1 MNDPQFVVGGFGRC
15 DMDQGYIGNCW
26 YVNYLSSFLPNE
38 ILHVNIYFKRFIA
51 ACVGI
56 MQNKKMFARIVP
68 RNQSF
73 TENYTGTS

>member
-38 ILHVNIYFKRFIA
+38 ILHVNIYFKRFI
-51 ACVGI
+51 
-56 MQNKKMFARIVP
+56 
-68 RNQSF
+68 
-73 TENYTGTS
+73 TSKT